1 VVGESGSSDALGMA
15 TRILSAG
22 LWFLTAIYA
31 GSLLHG
37 IAGTPELLG
46 PVVGI
51 TSAGLIVARPLRRP
65 ATRRVTVRA
74 AATVTGPRTL
84 SGPV

>member
-1 VVGESGSSDALGMA
+1 MVVQPGSSDALGMT

-22 LWFLTAIYA
+22 LWLLTALYA
-31 GSLLHG
+31 GSMLHG
-37 IAGTPELLG
+37 IAGTHELVG
-46 PVVGI
+46 PVLGL

-65 ATRRVTVRA
+65 ASRRVTVRA
-74 AATVTGPRTL
+74 PAAVTGPRTL